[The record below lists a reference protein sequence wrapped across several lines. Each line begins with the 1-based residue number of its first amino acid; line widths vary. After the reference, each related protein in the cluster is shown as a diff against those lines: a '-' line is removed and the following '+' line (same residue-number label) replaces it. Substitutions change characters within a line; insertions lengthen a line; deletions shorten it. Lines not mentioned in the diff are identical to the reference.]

1 MNKNELHRGLETRH
15 LRLISLGAAIG
26 VGLFLGSGSAI
37 QMAGPAILVAYL
49 LGGLAVFI
57 IMRALG
63 EMAVNNP
70 VAGSFSRY
78 ALDYVSPLAGYLT
91 GWNYWFFWVIACMTE
106 VTAVGI
112 YMQLWFPNTEAWVW
126 ALISLAV
133 MAAVN
138 FIAVKAY
145 GEFEFWFAMIKIV
158 TIVFMI
164 FAGLAM
170 IIFGFGNQ
178 GVPTGI
184 SNLWS
189 HGGFFPNG
197 YGALFL
203 ALPMV
208 TFAYAGIEM
217 LGLTAGEAKNPVQT
231 ISTAINSVFWRILIF
246 YIGALFVVMSI
257 YPWNEMSPT
266 QSPFVMT
273 FERMGIHAAAGI
285 INFVVI
291 TAALSSC
298 NSGIYSTG
306 RMLNNLSLQ
315 GQALKLFKTINL
327 RGVPAAAIAFS
338 FVMMLFGVALNYF
351 APKQVFIWLTA
362 IAAFSC
368 VWTWLIILIS
378 HIRYSKKF
386 KVNQSTIIN
395 VPLYPVSSY
404 ITIAYLFLV
413 VVVMAIREDLRA
425 SLIIGVVWFVFL
437 IGMYYLLGYNKS
449 YIQNKLE
456 TK

>member
-327 RGVPAAAIAFS
+327 RGVPAAAISFS

-378 HIRYSKKF
+378 HIQYSKKF